1 MERLYSPIIIKNLKN
16 KTTKRMSFNFSKNS
30 EKIIIKQRNGLLS
43 SNSNRN
49 LINNNILNLTP
60 KSFKSEDNIKKDI
73 KALLKYNLLTNTELK
88 SRLISIKNK
97 RNASSKFNK
106 LKKNIFMNISPIRKS
121 QDEFNEFKYNT
132 IFQGTKFANKTEK
145 MYKDLRKIFYYNILP
160 GKNENKYK
168 FDKPK
173 SYIDKD
179 YKYSDGKENNSNIN
193 KYISKSLLSLTRSK
207 RHNPNN
213 VRKINQFMNS
223 IDLINSKE
231 NKIYKD
237 IVKKSLFQN
246 IKFIIKKR
254 KKPKNKNKIHKH
266 QSPIPNTH
274 RKKKNFKFLKHYK
287 N

>member
-43 SNSNRN
+43 SYSNRN

-73 KALLKYNLLTNTELK
+73 KVLLKYNLLTNTELK
-88 SRLISIKNK
+88 SRLISIKNN

-160 GKNENKYK
+160 GRNENKYK

-179 YKYSDGKENNSNIN
+179 YKYSDGKENNNNIN
-193 KYISKSLLSLTRSK
+193 KYISKSLLSLTCSK
-207 RHNPNN
+207 RNNPNN
-213 VRKINQFMNS
+213 VRKINKFMNS

-246 IKFIIKKR
+246 IKFI
-254 KKPKNKNKIHKH
+254 
-266 QSPIPNTH
+266 
-274 RKKKNFKFLKHYK
+274 KKKSKLSNHLLK